1 VTLLY
6 ILSGPDDFSRS
17 ETLDEIKR
25 GLGDREMLDSNT
37 SVLDGRQLTPDQLR
51 SVCQTMPFLAEKRLV
66 IVEGLLE
73 RFESRAKTSKQKG
86 TRKMSA
92 RQNDYKP
99 LIVVANELPDST
111 VLVLVDG
118 EVKKGNPLYKEL
130 LPRAKV
136 RVFPLLRN
144 NELRQWIKK
153 RVTRE
158 GGSISPRALDLLARL
173 VGGNLWL
180 MAGEVAKLV
189 LYTLGKCI
197 EEEDVRAVVGYSQ
210 QASVFAM
217 VDAIL
222 ESRAGL
228 GQQALQQLLQAG
240 VAPAYLLFMLTR
252 QVRMLVRTKELI
264 KEGKSEVEIQDKL
277 GITADFVWRK
287 TAEQAGRYSLE
298 RLKELYRSLL
308 ETDIAIKTGKYKSN
322 SELALDILVA
332 ELCRQRV

>member
-1 VTLLY
+1 LLY

-92 RQNDYKP
+92 RQNDYKS
-99 LIVVANELPDST
+99 LIAVANELPDST

-118 EVKKGNPLYKEL
+118 EAKKGNPLYKEL

-153 RVTRE
+153 RVARE

-189 LYTLGKCI
+189 LYTPGKCI

-287 TAEQAGRYSLE
+287 TAGQAGRYSLE

>member
-1 VTLLY
+1 MLY
-6 ILSGPDDFSRS
+6 ILSGPDNFSRS
-17 ETLDEIKR
+17 EALEEIKR
-25 GLGDREMLDSNT
+25 GLGDWEMLDSNT
-37 SVLDGRQLTPDQLR
+37 SMLDGRQLTPDQLR
-51 SVCQTMPFLAEKRLV
+51 LVCQALPFLAEKRLV

-73 RFESRAKTSKQKG
+73 RFEHRAKPGKQKE

-92 RQNDYKP
+92 RQNDYKS
-99 LIVVANELPDST
+99 LVAVANELPDST

-153 RVTRE
+153 RVARE

-189 LYTLGKCI
+189 LYTPGKCI
-197 EEEDVRAVVGYSQ
+197 EEEDVGAVVGYSQ

-264 KEGKSEVEIQDKL
+264 KEGRSEVEIQDRL

-287 TAEQAGRYSLE
+287 TAEQAGRYSLG
-298 RLKELYRSLL
+298 RLKELYHRIL
-308 ETDIAIKTGKYKSN
+308 EADLAIKTGKYN
-322 SELALDILVA
+322 GELALDILVA
-332 ELCRQRV
+332 ELCR

>member
-1 VTLLY
+1 MLY
-6 ILSGPDDFSRS
+6 ILAGPDDFSLS
-17 ETLDEIKR
+17 EVLEEIKR

-73 RFESRAKTSKQKG
+73 RFEPRIKPDKQKR
-86 TRKMSA
+86 TKKA
-92 RQNDYKP
+92 PTRQNDYKS
-99 LIVVANELPDST
+99 LAAVVEELPDST

-118 EVKKGNPLYKEL
+118 EVKKGNPLYKAL

-153 RVTRE
+153 RVARE
-158 GGSISPRALDLLARL
+158 GGSISPQALELIARL

-180 MAGEVAKLV
+180 MSGEVAKLV
-189 LYTLGKCI
+189 LYTTGKCI
-197 EEEDVRAVVGYSQ
+197 EEEDVRVMVGYSQ

-222 ESRAGL
+222 EARAGP

-264 KEGKSEVEIQDKL
+264 KEGRSEVDIQDRL

-298 RLKELYRSLL
+298 RLKELYHRLL
-308 ETDIAIKTGKYKSN
+308 EADLAIKTGKYN
-322 SELALDILVA
+322 GELALDILVA
-332 ELCRQRV
+332 ELCR